1 MNRRLQPSR
10 AACPAQERAKQRRIH
25 MVRVTQLW
33 SNHNLLFP
41 FVFSQENLFLRNRIS
56 AEGG

>member
-56 AEGG
+56 AG